1 MRLQTENRRQSMAP
15 IDVSRASSA
24 PFASF
29 AGPTSSKRASF
40 VPLTGTMHGK
50 SGHRRA
56 GSIVEPALGSSP
68 LGTFPTPDPTPS
80 PQARAFNI
88 ASAEAALSGAPSSTR
103 RQSGIFG
110 RQSPPYE
117 DLLHQAAAAE
127 RSAANS
133 AELEALRK
141 EVQTLKLDLDNTKH
155 DLQEA
160 NEAKEASETCVIAL
174 RDFIAENN
182 VGAAGPTTATTLPPP
197 PTMAT
202 GEAATADP
210 RKTGSAWGFKLW
222 GNGSV
227 DSPLRSS
234 AAPYSASATQSPSTQ
249 TPATV
254 DPPASTTIGAP
265 PLSRKLG
272 SFFSSRS
279 SVSSNQSHEQNA
291 PQLPQ
296 LQTNAAVSR
305 VQSQRDSVYSY
316 SDASSVAEPL
326 SPGSDI
332 NGLGTAPFQKSHIA
346 GYADSAVAKDIANLD
361 GTPIHVSISSADM
374 ESLR

>member
-1 MRLQTENRRQSMAP
+1 MRLQTENKRQSMMS

-24 PFASF
+24 TFSSF
-29 AGPTSSKRASF
+29 TGPTSSKRASF

-56 GSIVEPALGSSP
+56 GSIIDPALGSSA
-68 LGTFPTPDPTPS
+68 LGSFPTPDPTPS

-88 ASAEAALSGAPSSTR
+88 ASAEASLSGAPSSTR

-110 RQSPPYE
+110 RQTPPND
-117 DLLHQAAAAE
+117 DLLHQA
-127 RSAANS
+127 SAAGGSATNS
-133 AELEALRK
+133 AELETLRK
-141 EVQTLKLDLDNTKH
+141 EIQILKLDLDTAKH

-182 VGAAGPTTATTLPPP
+182 VGAAGPTTSMKLPPP
-197 PTMAT
+197 PIMAT
-202 GEAATADP
+202 GEEPVSDP
-210 RKTGSAWGFKLW
+210 RKAGSAWGFKLW
-222 GNGSV
+222 GNGSA
-227 DSPLRSS
+227 DNSQPRSI
-234 AAPYSASATQSPSTQ
+234 AAPYSASVAQSSPMQ
-249 TPATV
+249 TSSTV
-254 DPPASTTIGAP
+254 DSPASATIGAA

-279 SVSSNQSHEQNA
+279 SISSNHSREQA
-291 PQLPQ
+291 PPQLPQ
-296 LQTNAAVSR
+296 LQTNAAISR
-305 VQSQRDSVYSY
+305 VQSQRDSVYSH
-316 SDASSVAEPL
+316 SDASSVAEPV

-332 NGLGTAPFQKSHIA
+332 HGLGTAPSHVM
-346 GYADSAVAKDIANLD
+346 GYAGSAVAKDIADLD
-361 GTPIHVSISSADM
+361 GTPIHVSISAADM

>member
-1 MRLQTENRRQSMAP
+1 MRLQTENKRQSMMS

-24 PFASF
+24 TFSSF
-29 AGPTSSKRASF
+29 TGPTSSKRASF

-56 GSIVEPALGSSP
+56 GSIIDPALGSST
-68 LGTFPTPDPTPS
+68 LSSFPIPDPTPS

-88 ASAEAALSGAPSSTR
+88 ASAEASLSGASSSTR
-103 RQSGIFG
+103 RQSGMFG
-110 RQSPPYE
+110 RQTPPND
-117 DLLHQAAAAE
+117 DLLHQASAAE
-127 RSAANS
+127 GSAINS

-141 EVQTLKLDLDNTKH
+141 EIQILKLDLDNAKH

-182 VGAAGPTTATTLPPP
+182 VGVTGPTTGMKLPSPP
-197 PTMAT
+197 MMAT
-202 GEAATADP
+202 GEEPGPDP
-210 RKTGSAWGFKLW
+210 RKAGSAWGFKLW
-222 GNGSV
+222 GNASA
-227 DSPLRSS
+227 DSQLKSI
-234 AAPYSASATQSPSTQ
+234 AAPYSASVTQSSSMQTST
-249 TPATV
+249 TV
-254 DPPASTTIGAP
+254 DSPASATIGAA

-279 SVSSNQSHEQNA
+279 SISSNHSREQA
-291 PQLPQ
+291 PPQLPQ
-296 LQTNAAVSR
+296 LQTNAAMSR
-305 VQSQRDSVYSY
+305 VQSQRDSVYSH
-316 SDASSVAEPL
+316 SDASSLAEPV

-332 NGLGTAPFQKSHIA
+332 HGLGTAPSHIT
-346 GYADSAVAKDIANLD
+346 GYAGSAVAKDIAGLD
-361 GTPIHVSISSADM
+361 GTPLHVSISAVDM